1 MKIKLSALRPFFWP
15 VYGKEHRKFLPML
28 LMAFLICFNYYI
40 LRLFKDT
47 IVITA
52 PESGAETLPFLKVWG
67 ILPSALLFTFIF
79 TRVSNYFSRPNVF
92 YAMMAFFLTYFLIFT
107 LFLYPNRDALH
118 PNELADSLQSVLP
131 QGFKGMIA
139 MLRNWTYTTFYI
151 MAEMW
156 STMMMT
162 ILFWGFAN
170 DVTPLKDAR
179 RFYGLFSV
187 GTNFSGII
195 AGLVIQAFSNN
206 VFNPYLPF
214 GNNAWDQSVTFLNML
229 VIGVGLLSTVLY
241 WWMNKSGLG
250 YTTETLKAHHEAP
263 TKMGIR
269 KNFAFLAR
277 SRYLTLIA
285 ILVVTYNIVIALC
298 EIVWKNEIKLLHPDA
313 SSFNSY
319 TGGVTVWLSVLA
331 TSISLFLSGNAMRIF
346 SWTTSALIA
355 PIMTLI
361 TGILFFACLLLPP
374 DSLAGI
380 CIYFG
385 MTPLALAVF
394 FGSLQNC
401 LLRGTKYSLVDATKE
416 LAFIPLSQ
424 ESRSKGKAAI
434 DGVGSRL
441 GKSGG
446 SIFQQGLLIAFG
458 SIAAS
463 IPAVAAILLV
473 SLGGWMLA
481 VKRLGRQFNQLT
493 AEHQVLTVPEEPA
506 LQPNRA

>member
-1 MKIKLSALRPFFWP
+1 MHKKLSAIRAFFWP
-15 VYGKEHRKFLPML
+15 VYGGEHRKFLPML
-28 LMAFLICFNYYI
+28 LLSFLICFNYYI

-52 PESGAETLPFLKVWG
+52 PESGAETLPFLKVWA
-67 ILPSALLFTFIF
+67 ILPCALLLTFIF
-79 TRVSNYFSRPNVF
+79 TRFSNYFSRQNVF
-92 YAMMAFFLTYFLIFT
+92 YAMMAFFLVYFFIFAV
-107 LFLYPNRDALH
+107 FLYPNRDSLH
-118 PNELADSLQSVLP
+118 PNELADSLQAALP
-131 QGFKGMIA
+131 QGFKGLIA

-187 GTNFSGII
+187 GTNFSGVI

-206 VFNPYLPF
+206 IFNPKLPF
-214 GNNAWDQSVTFLNML
+214 GENAWDQTVTFLNLL
-229 VIGVGLLSTVLY
+229 VIGVGLLSTALY
-241 WWMNKSGLG
+241 WWINKSGLG
-250 YTTETLKAHHEAP
+250 YTPESLQAHREAP
-263 TKMGIR
+263 IKMGIR

-298 EIVWKNEIKLLHPDA
+298 EIVWKNEVKLLHSDA

-319 TGGVTVWLSVLA
+319 TGGVTVWLSIIA
-331 TSISLFLSGNAMRIF
+331 TTISLFLSGNAMRLF
-346 SWTTSALIA
+346 SWTTSAMIA

-361 TGILFFACLLLPP
+361 TGVLFFSCLLLPP
-374 DSLAGI
+374 ESLTSL
-380 CIYFG
+380 CLYFG

-463 IPAVAAILLV
+463 IPAVAGVLLIA
-473 SLGGWMLA
+473 LGGWMFA
-481 VKRLGRQFNQLT
+481 VRSLGRQFNQLT
-493 AEHQVLTVPEEPA
+493 AEHQTLTVSDES
-506 LQPNRA
+506 QPSVA

>member
-1 MKIKLSALRPFFWP
+1 MEKTLSALRAFFWP
-15 VYGKEHRKFLPML
+15 VYGSEHRKFLPML
-28 LMAFLICFNYYI
+28 LLSFLICFNYYI

-52 PESGAETLPFLKVWG
+52 PESGAETLPFLKVWA
-67 ILPSALLFTFIF
+67 ILPCALLLTFIF
-79 TRVSNYFSRPNVF
+79 TRFSNYFGRQKVF
-92 YAMMAFFLTYFLIFT
+92 YAMMAFFLAYFLIFIV
-107 LFLYPNRDALH
+107 FLYPNRDALH
-118 PNELADSLQSVLP
+118 PNEFADSLQAVLP
-131 QGFKGMIA
+131 QGFKGLIA

-179 RFYGLFSV
+179 RFYGLFGV
-187 GTNFSGII
+187 GTNFSGVI
-195 AGLVIQAFSNN
+195 AGLVVQALSSH
-206 VFNPYLPF
+206 VFNPRLPF
-214 GNNAWDQSVTFLNML
+214 GATAWDQSVTFLNLL
-229 VIGVGLLSTVLY
+229 VIGVGLISTALY
-241 WWMNKSGLG
+241 WWINRSGLG
-250 YTTETLKAHHEAP
+250 YTPESLQAHREAP
-263 TKMGIR
+263 IKMGIR

-277 SRYLTLIA
+277 SKYLTLIA
-285 ILVVTYNIVIALC
+285 VLVVTYNIVIALC
-298 EIVWKNEIKLLHPDA
+298 EIVWKNEIKMLHSDA
-313 SSFNSY
+313 ASFNAY
-319 TGGVTVWLSVLA
+319 TGGVIVWVSVLA
-331 TSISLFLSGNAMRIF
+331 TTISLFLSGNAMRIF

-355 PIMTLI
+355 PIMTLV
-361 TGILFFACLLLPP
+361 TGVLFFACLLLPQE
-374 DSLAGI
+374 SLAGI
-380 CIYFG
+380 CLQFG

-463 IPAVAAILLV
+463 IPSVAGILLV
-473 SLGGWMLA
+473 ALGGWMFVVRL
-481 VKRLGRQFNQLT
+481 LGRQFNQLT
-493 AEHQVLTVPEEPA
+493 TEHQTLTVPDEEKEPV
-506 LQPNRA
+506 LL